1 METGCRRA
9 ILFLL
14 FSPLFGTGFAQTETP
29 VKVDKPLKSYSHWYF
44 GAEYGVPFLFGDF
57 TSFSAD
63 KTYVGSQFGG
73 FAGYQV
79 NSWIGIEA
87 SARTGWA
94 GYNENGVS
102 VFNDYECRRDDLLY
116 ESGF

>member
-44 GAEYGVPFLFGDF
+44 GA
-57 TSFSAD
+57 
-63 KTYVGSQFGG
+63 
-73 FAGYQV
+73 
-79 NSWIGIEA
+79 
-87 SARTGWA
+87 
-94 GYNENGVS
+94 
-102 VFNDYECRRDDLLY
+102 
-116 ESGF
+116 

>member
-73 FAGYQV
+73 FAG
-79 NSWIGIEA
+79 WII
-87 SARTGWA
+87 
-94 GYNENGVS
+94 
-102 VFNDYECRRDDLLY
+102 C
-116 ESGF
+116 

>member
-57 TSFSAD
+57 TSFW
-63 KTYVGSQFGG
+63 YIR
-73 FAGYQV
+73 FAQMPLCLST
-79 NSWIGIEA
+79 N
-87 SARTGWA
+87 
-94 GYNENGVS
+94 
-102 VFNDYECRRDDLLY
+102 
-116 ESGF
+116 

>member
-44 GAEYGVPFLFGDF
+44 GAEYGVPSCLAILLH
-57 TSFSAD
+57 S
-63 KTYVGSQFGG
+63 
-73 FAGYQV
+73 
-79 NSWIGIEA
+79 
-87 SARTGWA
+87 
-94 GYNENGVS
+94 
-102 VFNDYECRRDDLLY
+102 RRIKPMSDLSL
-116 ESGF
+116 EGLPVIRLIRG

>member
-1 METGCRRA
+1 MQKSHP
-9 ILFLL
+9 FPS

-63 KTYVGSQFGG
+63 KTMS
-73 FAGYQV
+73 
-79 NSWIGIEA
+79 
-87 SARTGWA
+87 
-94 GYNENGVS
+94 
-102 VFNDYECRRDDLLY
+102 DLSL
-116 ESGF
+116 EGLPVIRLIRG

>member
-44 GAEYGVPFLFGDF
+44 GAEYGM
-57 TSFSAD
+57 
-63 KTYVGSQFGG
+63 Q
-73 FAGYQV
+73 
-79 NSWIGIEA
+79 IESEKGKGTTCVITIPA
-87 SARTGWA
+87 IRIDEKQSERARG
-94 GYNENGVS
+94 
-102 VFNDYECRRDDLLY
+102 
-116 ESGF
+116 